1 VTKLTLEMAP
11 AAAADVLAADAYDL
25 KIELSAVYDSRA
37 EHGRALASL
46 LLAIH
51 RWLEEQEAPSVDV
64 VLDGRRFTIR
74 TPDN

>member
-11 AAAADVLAADAYDL
+11 AAAAEVLAEDAYDL
-25 KIELSAVYDSRA
+25 KIELSAVYDSQA

-51 RWLEEQEAPSVDV
+51 RWLEEQEAQSVDV